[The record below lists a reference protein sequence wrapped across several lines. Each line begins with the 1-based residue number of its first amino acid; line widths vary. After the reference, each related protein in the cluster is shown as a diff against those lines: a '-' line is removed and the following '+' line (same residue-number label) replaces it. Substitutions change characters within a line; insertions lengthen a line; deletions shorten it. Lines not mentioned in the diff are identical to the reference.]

1 MKTFRRR
8 AIVLRRV
15 NYGDADRIID
25 FITPEGRVSAVAK
38 GVRKQKSKLAGGVE
52 LFAVSDV
59 MFGGGRGDMS
69 IVISARMEKFY
80 QNILGDYDRMQFAYE
95 AIGQVASLSSDTD
108 ESGWFDMLESV
119 LEALNISSVDIRLIQ
134 AWFYVTVADFMGESL
149 NLSYDTDGNKLNQDS
164 KYRYSVAEKG
174 LEAAVNGNIAAGHI
188 KLLRLLTT
196 KSLNTLLQVGGVEE
210 FLNDCLHV
218 ARSHAALK
226 QKT

>member
-15 NYGDADRIID
+15 NYGEADRIID
-25 FITPEGRVSAVAK
+25 FITPEGRVGAVAK

-80 QNILGDYDRMQFAYE
+80 QNILADYDRMQFAYE

-119 LEALNISSVDIRLIQ
+119 LEALNISSVDI
-134 AWFYVTVADFMGESL
+134 F
-149 NLSYDTDGNKLNQDS
+149 LST
-164 KYRYSVAEKG
+164 
-174 LEAAVNGNIAAGHI
+174 II
-188 KLLRLLTT
+188 TT
-196 KSLNTLLQVGGVEE
+196 FE
-210 FLNDCLHV
+210 
-218 ARSHAALK
+218 
-226 QKT
+226 